1 MFPKTP
7 ADLLR
12 LSLQTSILMMNA
24 QIMMTMRL
32 MCMAQAW
39 RGGARPAAPVQSL
52 EPPLRQPRAK
62 SAKTA

>member
-32 MCMAQAW
+32 MCMAQAF
-39 RGGARPAAPVQSL
+39 RSGAKPVPQL
-52 EPPLRQPRAK
+52 QAVEPPPSRPRQ
-62 SAKTA
+62 KTAKIA